1 MNSLKTMKQ
10 VYLSKDISDSD
21 KKLITQS
28 YFRVKSSQL
37 TSKVDKQLDD
47 ISRKYLERYYKKIL
61 GDSWRDLVKKY
72 KIHEQTLYLISE
84 PFLSKTESLSNKYF
98 DRNYFDTSGLKYHT
112 PEEYPITEDRVTNV
126 FDKCK
131 SKKKMISLL
140 YEKQNIKDTLVSE
153 MFTRGI
159 INQYS
164 FLPGINTYE
173 DLYLKYPDVF
183 DLWIQDRLQVT
194 TTIGVEVITVE
205 EEINK
210 LKNFLEC

>member
-1 MNSLKTMKQ
+1 MNNLKTMK
-10 VYLSKDISDSD
+10 VYLSEAISEND
-21 KKLITQS
+21 KKSIARS
-28 YFRVKSSQL
+28 YLKIRSSQL
-37 TSKVDKQLDD
+37 TSEVDKQMDD
-47 ISRKYLERYYKKIL
+47 ISRKYLERFYRKIL
-61 GDSWRDLVKKY
+61 GDSWRNLVEKY
-72 KIHEQTLYLISE
+72 KIHEQPLYLISE
-84 PFLSKTESLSNKYF
+84 PLLSKTESLSNKYF
-98 DRNYFDTSGLKYHT
+98 DRNYFATSGLKYCT
-112 PEEYPITEDRVTNV
+112 SEEYPITEDRVTNV

-194 TTIGVEVITVE
+194 TTVGVEVITVE